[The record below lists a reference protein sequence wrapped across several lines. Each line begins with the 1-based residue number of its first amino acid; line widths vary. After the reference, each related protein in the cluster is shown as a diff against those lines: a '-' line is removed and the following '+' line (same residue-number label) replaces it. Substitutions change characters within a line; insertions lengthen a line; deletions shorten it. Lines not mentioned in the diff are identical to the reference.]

1 MANRKILI
9 VDDSEIDREVLR
21 NILSADFEIM
31 EADNGYSGL
40 SLILAKSHELSAV
53 MLDIS
58 MPIMD
63 GFNVLYL
70 MRENGIDN
78 LPIFLIT
85 AEARPDNVQRA
96 AQFNVSEFIR
106 KPFNSEEI
114 LRRLKLKLN
123 MVYDDGDETDAGDML
138 TEADIFA
145 TTEYIKELEKI
156 YHSYLKSINED
167 NAHYVRVSDLMR
179 ILLYE
184 YAKLTEDKNM
194 DDTRIEF
201 ISKAAY
207 FCDIGG
213 MAVGNAI
220 MRAHN
225 RGEQEE
231 LIYQNHTHLGADIVR
246 LNHARRCAYF
256 VQICSDICLHHH
268 ERYDGKGF
276 PHRLIG
282 NNNSIYSQMCRMLAE
297 FDILFFK
304 YMEHNAR
311 QFEIVINEMSK
322 DQGALN
328 PVIFMLLTSCRDDI
342 MAYYSYLK

>member
-9 VDDSEIDREVLR
+9 VDDSEIDREVLN
-21 NILSADFEIM
+21 NILSHDFDII
-31 EADNGYSGL
+31 EAENGYAGL
-40 SLILAKSHELSAV
+40 SLILAKRQELSAV

-70 MRENGIDN
+70 LKENGIDN

-85 AEARPDNVQRA
+85 AEASPDNVQRA
-96 AQFNVSEFIR
+96 AQYNISEFIR
-106 KPFNSEEI
+106 KPFNSEEV

-123 MVYDDGDETDAGDML
+123 MVYDDGDDSASGDVL

-145 TTEYIKELEKI
+145 TQEYIKELEKI
-156 YHSYLKSINED
+156 YQSYLKNINED

-179 ILLYE
+179 ILLFE
-184 YAKLTEDKNM
+184 YAKLTEDSNM
-194 DDTRIEF
+194 DDTRIEL
-201 ISKAAY
+201 IGKAAY

-213 MAVGNAI
+213 MVVGNAI
-220 MRAHN
+220 MRSRN
-225 RGEQEE
+225 RGDQEE
-231 LIYQNHTHLGADIVR
+231 MIYQNHTQLGADIVK
-246 LNHARRCAYF
+246 LNHARRCSYF

-282 NNNSIYSQMCRMLAE
+282 NNNSIYAQMCRMLHD

-304 YMEHNAR
+304 YMERNAR
-311 QFEIVINEMSK
+311 QFDAVLAEMSK
-322 DQGALN
+322 DQGILN
-328 PVIFMLLTSCRDDI
+328 PVLLMLLNSCKEDVLT
-342 MAYYSYLK
+342 YYSYFK